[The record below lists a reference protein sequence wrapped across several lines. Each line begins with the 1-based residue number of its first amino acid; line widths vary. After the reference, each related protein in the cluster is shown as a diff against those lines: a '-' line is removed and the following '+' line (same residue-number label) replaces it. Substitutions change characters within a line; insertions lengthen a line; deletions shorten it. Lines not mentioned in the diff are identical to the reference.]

1 MKLKWKKVVALISI
15 ATLGATLAGCTQYDH
30 KLMDSELK
38 VLKDESRALGR
49 TEGYNQAVDEIDI
62 TADNQIAIETFLAN
76 ATEQDLPLELVE
88 DILASVAEVEE
99 EIEAEAQYIIDELK
113 IGSGFSYNLSDR
125 QISSLFDGE
134 VKFDGDNY
142 DAVEVVHFAG
152 FIATNED
159 DYNGRALLEIEEEQ
173 VSYTVK
179 FENSLNTLEISEE
192 ETLEFTFLGK
202 DVEVSEWTSNE
213 ITFTTG
219 TTYDVEEGQVIT
231 VNDVEIQVSSV
242 GVTGDT
248 GFVRIVIG
256 EDSEIIKV
264 GETEEIAGLEIK
276 LSEVLINDEPENPD
290 DAVLEIGDKVEF
302 EIEKGDNYNEEYVWD
317 FDANSLSVV
326 LDVDFND
333 LDDEDEQPFL
343 PGESIS
349 LPDNFLVFTYD
360 GLIDHDTEKV
370 TFELDKDYAV
380 ELDGSFVYELDDFER
395 VWANETGFY
404 DNDDEFIAF
413 ELEIDNTDFSIVN
426 DGTYLTMGDVT
437 VNLELDTMK
446 IHNGTEWLVID
457 DDDEDYLSPLG
468 FIVEDVEDS
477 LKDNEFTVIVP
488 EEDLTAEVSV
498 Y

>member
-1 MKLKWKKVVALISI
+1 MKLKWKKVVALIGI

-30 KLMDSELK
+30 KLMDSELENIK
-38 VLKDESRALGR
+38 TEARALGR
-49 TEGYNQAVDEIDI
+49 TDGYNQAVDEIDI

-99 EIEAEAQYIIDELK
+99 EIEAEAQYVIDELK
-113 IGSGFSYNLSDR
+113 IGSGFSYDLSDR
-125 QISSLFDGE
+125 QISSLFDGK

-152 FIATNED
+152 FIGSNED
-159 DYNGRALLEIEEEQ
+159 DYNGRALLEIEEGQ
-173 VSYTVK
+173 ISYSLI
-179 FENSLNTLEISEE
+179 FENSLNTAGILGSGD
-192 ETLEFTFLGK
+192 TLKFTFLGK
-202 DVEVSEWTSNE
+202 DVEVSEWTDNE

-231 VNDVEIQVSSV
+231 VDDVQIQVSSV

-264 GETEEIAGLEIK
+264 GETEEFADFEIK

-290 DAVLEIGDKVEF
+290 YAVLEIGDKVQF
-302 EIEKGDNYNEEYVWD
+302 EIEDGENYNEEYVWD

-326 LDVDFND
+326 LDVDYND

-349 LPDNFLVFTYD
+349 LPDDFLVFTYD
-360 GLIDHDTEKV
+360 GLIPHDTERV
-370 TFELDKDYAV
+370 TLELDKDYDV

-395 VWANETGFY
+395 VWVNETGFY
-404 DNDDEFIAF
+404 DSDDEFIAF
-413 ELEIDNTDFSIVN
+413 ELEIDNTDYSVELV
-426 DGTYLTMGDVT
+426 GTNLTIGDVT
-437 VNLELDTMK
+437 VNLALDT
-446 IHNGTEWLVID
+446 INVD
-457 DDDEDYLSPLG
+457 DIDEDYLTTWG
-468 FIVEDVEDS
+468 FIVENVEDS
-477 LKDNEFTVIVP
+477 LEDNEFTVIVP
-488 EEDLTAEVSV
+488 EEELTVGVSV